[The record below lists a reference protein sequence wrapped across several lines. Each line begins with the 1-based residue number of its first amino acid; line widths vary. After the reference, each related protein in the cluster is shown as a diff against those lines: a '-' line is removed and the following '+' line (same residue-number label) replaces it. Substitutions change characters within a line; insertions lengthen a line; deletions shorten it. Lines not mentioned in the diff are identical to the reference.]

1 MNRQSPV
8 YLWTPQ
14 PHRGHKCGLEEQA
27 AACQSHLAQLWA
39 YFSVP
44 CSLLH
49 VESSVEQWC
58 LQRTCFLILH
68 LVIFFLY
75 FCWFNICI
83 NCKYIWFITVKPLV
97 PVSGLPPWLFLINTL
112 DLGFESK
119 VHAHV
124 GKFSVLFSLH
134 THIWHGRL
142 LCWDWSCQ
150 VCGSPET
157 KDQNWNYQ
165 WMTALIEEIEITLIL
180 ILWDLWLKLTNYYHD
195 FYFVFSMG
203 SYFISQAHFELVAIL
218 LPQLGLQV
226 CATFPGLF

>member
-1 MNRQSPV
+1 MFEICRNRKVIIKKNKQTNKNIRRNLFPNADTEL
-8 YLWTPQ
+8 LWIYKEKATSLWIDSHLSTLTPQ

-112 DLGFESK
+112 DLGFESE

-124 GKFSVLFSLH
+124 GKFSVLLSLH
-134 THIWHGRL
+134 TCIWHGLL

-150 VCGSPET
+150 V
-157 KDQNWNYQ
+157 
-165 WMTALIEEIEITLIL
+165 
-180 ILWDLWLKLTNYYHD
+180 
-195 FYFVFSMG
+195 
-203 SYFISQAHFELVAIL
+203 LVDHQRLRIRTGTVSEW
-218 LPQLGLQV
+218 QL
-226 CATFPGLF
+226 